1 MKKPIVQF
9 QLLMVSSI
17 EAMDAEKSELL
28 KGCFSIKFKTRTD
41 GGHEVTREWVFLP
54 FNLADVDVKI
64 GRLLPKAEI
73 LVGWHE
79 SYTAMA
85 DLRIGKVYFFKNQ
98 YVNRWNFCQMQA
110 ISDHWYEKCH
120 RWMRYRC
127 REIRRMLQVV
137 EECYA
142 ADPFNMSFIN
152 EEPIK
157 NERCWGIC
165 GICNC
170 ENYLRYSISFHQNLC
185 SDCWH
190 DWIERS

>member
-17 EAMDAEKSELL
+17 DAMDAEKGLL
-28 KGCFSIKFKTRTD
+28 KGSFEIKFKTRTE
-41 GGHEVTREWVFLP
+41 GGYSVSRTWVFWPL
-54 FNLADVDVKI
+54 NLADDDVRH
-64 GRLLPKAEI
+64 GRLIPKAEI
-73 LVGWHE
+73 LIGLHE
-79 SYTAMA
+79 SYTAIA
-85 DLRIGKVYFFKNQ
+85 DLRVGKVFFFKNQ

-152 EEPIK
+152 EIPIG
-157 NERCWGIC
+157 RD
-165 GICNC
+165 CNA
-170 ENYLRYSISFHQNLC
+170 R
-185 SDCWH
+185 
-190 DWIERS
+190 R